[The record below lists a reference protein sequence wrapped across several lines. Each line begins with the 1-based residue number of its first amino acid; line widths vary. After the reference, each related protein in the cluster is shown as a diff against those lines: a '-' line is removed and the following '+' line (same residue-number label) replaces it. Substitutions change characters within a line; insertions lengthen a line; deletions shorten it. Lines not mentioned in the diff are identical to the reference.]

1 MANHEEALPTTA
13 TVPPPTDDDDDVVE
27 EERHDT
33 VPAMPG
39 KSPRTTRRAKQLST
53 KSLNWGVPADTS
65 ATQHVMEEHGED
77 SWQFRVLKKLHNPK
91 VQIFFAGLLL
101 LDVLIIF
108 AELALLTLFPTCD
121 LVERDAISCCP
132 VAAEDSPAARFLSEA
147 SHEDFCAPGLEAFL
161 EYEAGCDEHKHENI
175 HKIETFL
182 FSLTLAILSTFFL
195 ELTLMMVAL
204 KPRIFFRQIF
214 YALDYVIVSVSL
226 ALEATFHA
234 LGDDVLQSLIGLVI
248 MGRVWRFI
256 RIGHGIVEISEE
268 LAHERE
274 EHLLTYVDELEDILH
289 KNNLPLPIGEIRP
302 LAGSKH
308 SEIIE
313 RLDKRRR
320 DKERD
325 HYHRKIS
332 SGSA

>member
-1 MANHEEALPTTA
+1 MTSHEESLPTMVA
-13 TVPPPTDDDDDVVE
+13 PPTDDVVE
-27 EERHDT
+27 EERHDN
-33 VPAMPG
+33 VPAMAG
-39 KSPRTTRRAKQLST
+39 RERSRRTNRRAKQLST
-53 KSLNWGVPADTS
+53 KSLNWGIPADTS

-77 SWQFRVLKKLHNPK
+77 SWQFKVLKTLHNPK

-108 AELALLTLFPTCD
+108 AELALLTLFPTCN

-132 VAAEDSPAARFLSEA
+132 AADESHSERFLADTEE
-147 SHEDFCAPGLEAFL
+147 SHGFCAQGLEAFS
-161 EYEAGCDEHKHENI
+161 EYEAGCDEHKHESI

-182 FSLTLAILSTFFL
+182 FALTLAILSTFFV
-195 ELTLMMVAL
+195 ELTLMMIAL

-248 MGRVWRFI
+248 VGRVWRFV

-274 EHLLTYVDELEDILH
+274 EHLLTYVDELEDILR